1 MQLHGEIIMK
11 ELLQQTFLN
20 NTLETWV
27 VAIGIIIASLI
38 LGKVGYWFFSSIMR
52 RLTKRTKTKIDD
64 IIIDMIEEPVV
75 FSVVAAG
82 VWFGLKQ
89 LTLPEAVINGINI
102 SFQFLLVLL
111 VAWFAARL
119 FDAICK
125 EYLVAM
131 VEASE
136 SDLDDQLLPII
147 RKTVKTIIWALAI
160 IVALNN
166 AGYNVGALIAGLGI
180 GGLALAMAAKDTISN
195 IFGGVTVFTDQ
206 PFKINDRIKI
216 DGFDG
221 TVKEVGV
228 RSTRLQT
235 LEGRIVTI
243 PNSKFA
249 GSSVENISR
258 EPSRKIVLN
267 LGLTYDTT
275 PEKMQQAMDLL
286 KQIGDNSQNTEDKL
300 IISFNGFGDFAMNIM
315 FIYYIR
321 PEADIANTQ
330 TEINMEILSQFNANG
345 LEFAF
350 PTQTIYTMGASA

>member
-1 MQLHGEIIMK
+1 MK
-11 ELLQQTFLN
+11 ELLQQTYLDN
-20 NTLETWV
+20 SLETWV
-27 VAIGIIIASLI
+27 IALGIIIASII
-38 LGKVGYWFFSSIMR
+38 LGKIGYWFFSTVVRS
-52 RLTKRTKTKIDD
+52 LTKRTETKIDD
-64 IIIDMIEEPVV
+64 IIVDMIEEPVV
-75 FSVVAAG
+75 FSVVVAG
-82 VWFGLKQ
+82 VWFGLQQ
-89 LTLPEAVINGINI
+89 LTLPEMATTVINV
-102 SFQFLLVLL
+102 SFQFILVLL
-111 VAWFAARL
+111 VAWFASRL

-125 EYLVAM
+125 EYLVAI
-131 VEASE
+131 VEESE

-249 GSSVENISR
+249 GSSVENITR

-275 PEKMQQAMDLL
+275 PEKMQLAMDLL
-286 KQIGDNSQNTEDKL
+286 KQIGENCSGTEEKL
-300 IISFNGFGDFAMNIM
+300 VISFNGFGDFAMNIM

-321 PEADIANTQ
+321 PGADIPSTQ
-330 TEINMEILSQFNANG
+330 TEINMEILRQFNENG

-350 PTQTIYTMGASA
+350 PTQTIYTIGANA